1 MRNPGTKTER
11 GPCSLQLEKAHAKQ
25 WRLSTAKNKL
35 IKKKKKQNLAFP
47 GGLVVKNP
55 PANAGDRK
63 IPHAMQQLSPWATT
77 TEPAF

>member
-1 MRNPGTKTER
+1 MQSNGDSAQSKI
-11 GPCSLQLEKAHAKQ
+11 
-25 WRLSTAKNKL
+25 NKL
-35 IKKKKKQNLAFP
+35 KKKKKQNLAFP

-63 IPHAMQQLSPWATT
+63 IAHAMQQLSPWATT